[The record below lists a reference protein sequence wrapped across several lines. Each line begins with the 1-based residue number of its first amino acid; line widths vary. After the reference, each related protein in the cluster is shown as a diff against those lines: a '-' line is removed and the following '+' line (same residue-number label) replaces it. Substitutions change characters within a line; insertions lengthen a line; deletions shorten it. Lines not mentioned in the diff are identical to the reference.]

1 MWYNLYVIKGSN
13 PKRKEVITMNQR
25 IDRRIHYKIVLDTE
39 TCPIDRACKEV
50 SPDNM
55 WVYDCGW
62 VITDKRGKIYRTR
75 SFVNADIFLNEKI
88 AMTSAYYA
96 DKVPQYWED
105 IKAGRRILTS
115 FRKIRET
122 YLADV
127 EEFRVTETYAHNA
140 RFDYGTLNTT
150 QRWLTKSKYRYFFP
164 YEMTICDTLKMA
176 RDVLGNMPTYLKFC
190 NENEY
195 TTKSGKPRYTA
206 EIIYRYITKD
216 NDFTEEHK
224 GLDDCLIEK
233 EIMAYCYRQHKKMRR
248 VLFDKK

>member
-1 MWYNLYVIKGSN
+1 
-13 PKRKEVITMNQR
+13 MNQK
-25 IDRRIHYKIVLDTE
+25 IDRRIRYKIVLDTE
-39 TCPIDRACKEV
+39 TCPIDRARKEV

-62 VITDKRGKIYRTR
+62 VITDKRGRVYRTR

-115 FRKIRET
+115 FRKIREA

-176 RDVLGNMPTYLKFC
+176 RDVLRNMPTYLKFC
-190 NENEY
+190 DENEY